1 MIQPPPEFADAVLQ
15 AIWNHA
21 RSAPEKKKPEPR
33 GLFPELRKAQRDFV
47 ENVAPRSSVLRSA
60 DGNSESDP
68 RRPSAGNTLVLL
80 EK

>member
-33 GLFPELRKAQRDFV
+33 GLFPELRKAKMDFV
-47 ENVAPRSSVLRSA
+47 ENVAPRGSVQ
-60 DGNSESDP
+60 
-68 RRPSAGNTLVLL
+68 
-80 EK
+80 